1 MGVRMLYV
9 FCLCL
14 CVCLSVSTFAPESL
28 SLSLSLLLSLSACM
42 CVCARACRRTSGNS
56 RARASAH
63 THTLTHYMC
72 VCIGVQAAM
81 NAAMHQMLAN
91 GALPAGANINM
102 NLSLNSTQGQAPLSQ
117 TPNAAPQSGAFLES
131 SMPATSTGGD
141 GGSGGGGGGDVGS
154 IADTAQLPQQQRAL
168 YDLLRTGDSQLCDGG
183 PRLFVL
189 CERAYVPRMPAVC
202 VCLSVCDLV
211 CMCAYLCA
219 CIQQQCTLYAEIGEP
234 CWH

>member
-1 MGVRMLYV
+1 
-9 FCLCL
+9 
-14 CVCLSVSTFAPESL
+14 
-28 SLSLSLLLSLSACM
+28 M

-56 RARASAH
+56 RARASAHTH

-168 YDLLRTGDSQLCDGG
+168 YDLLRTGDSYYVMADSASLCFASGSTCRG
-183 PRLFVL
+183 CP
-189 CERAYVPRMPAVC
+189 
-202 VCLSVCDLV
+202 LSVC
-211 CMCAYLCA
+211 A
-219 CIQQQCTLYAEIGEP
+219 
-234 CWH
+234 

>member
-1 MGVRMLYV
+1 MCFVCV
-9 FCLCL
+9 CVSVCLCL
-14 CVCLSVSTFAPESL
+14 HLRLSL

-56 RARASAH
+56 RARASAHTH

-168 YDLLRTGDSQLCDGG
+168 YDLLRTGDSHYVMADRASLCFASG
-183 PRLFVL
+183 PTYRG
-189 CERAYVPRMPAVC
+189 CP
-202 VCLSVCDLV
+202 LSVC
-211 CMCAYLCA
+211 A
-219 CIQQQCTLYAEIGEP
+219 
-234 CWH
+234 

>member
-56 RARASAH
+56 RARASAHTH

-168 YDLLRTGDSQLCDGG
+168 YDLLRTGDSHYVMADRASLCFASG
-183 PRLFVL
+183 PTYRG
-189 CERAYVPRMPAVC
+189 CP
-202 VCLSVCDLV
+202 LSVC
-211 CMCAYLCA
+211 A
-219 CIQQQCTLYAEIGEP
+219 
-234 CWH
+234 

>member
-1 MGVRMLYV
+1 MCFVCV
-9 FCLCL
+9 CVSVCLCL
-14 CVCLSVSTFAPESL
+14 HLRL
-28 SLSLSLLLSLSACM
+28 SLSLSPSLSFFLSLHV
-42 CVCARACRRTSGNS
+42 CVCARARADERLVIH
-56 RARASAH
+56 ARAHTHTH

-168 YDLLRTGDSQLCDGG
+168 YDLLRTGDSHYVMADRASLCFASG
-183 PRLFVL
+183 PTYRG
-189 CERAYVPRMPAVC
+189 CP
-202 VCLSVCDLV
+202 LSVC
-211 CMCAYLCA
+211 A
-219 CIQQQCTLYAEIGEP
+219 
-234 CWH
+234 